1 MAEKLISNLNRSAI
15 LVRKLWLP
23 IILALLVLPTFYTAP
38 HIILKSESPDGEL
51 DFPENV
57 DSKSEGLILIVLD
70 GVGEDYLLSD
80 SYMPRLDALRDEAA
94 ILNVRTGPLTLSA
107 TCISEMMTGVPN
119 SPIDG
124 LRNFD
129 LSHPGGEDPWLSASS
144 DERYDVGMVGS
155 YVMGNIY
162 REFEGIDFVNT
173 FKGHSDYY
181 EGDNE
186 TLDIASK
193 WIDESNYNV
202 IAAHFSGPD
211 KVGHSWGIVSD
222 EYKQKLL
229 HLDNQVVDLI
239 QKVPQNWSII
249 VTADHGMTEIGSHGS
264 SEEDTRNVAALIFGP
279 DILPETQSDAN
290 QRDISALVPLLLEL
304 SFPVQ
309 LHGRIP
315 LDILNHADSDKEII
329 EKWNWEAAYL
339 RQSFINSENGLDSS
353 ELSQD
358 EIDWNLISVEGEFT
372 RDSDVIISLITWT
385 AIVIISFIALRI
397 DFSIVKENWKFFGV
411 FFTTLALFLLSQASL
426 EYSAMIHRSIGG
438 LCAVWLVSWSLGR
451 KNKSDSVISKNV
463 FADFCDKLV
472 SNHWLW
478 IFFTCILFTVLYSSS
493 KGVVQ
498 TISQVVVS
506 VLLLY
511 SVLYSVRA
519 SFGPSSNN
527 SSNYPTYIPWLLAM
541 LAFTF
546 GSIRL
551 WFALIPLL
559 FVTLGWLVEYFI
571 ERKPVIEKLPLISML
586 MLTAYGVFCVHRRI
600 VGEHYVLEAVKMGW
614 PSDWQ
619 NILISAGLLI
629 SAAFIS
635 TTAIN
640 DKLDRK
646 KSLYLSIWLIFG
658 LFVSYLSSSYLDRL
672 VLLLIASGYI
682 VSIYL
687 RLKNEKSDMLIQL
700 LLPSLS
706 MQILLTWGSW
716 SAFVTLIILSCSG
729 KMWRIFSKSF
739 SHNPSIEKLQ
749 PLLAMAAY
757 PWVIWILWW
766 TLLGQVNGLQTCFEG
781 ICPHPRELDPGSVIV
796 RGGYVG
802 FRENPNVLWMVL
814 MISSPIIIASA
825 IMIHQIGQQDLDLE
839 PYAISQA
846 LIILGCMSVISLSP
860 QYPRLMFSLIWNIF
874 FAMLQLIVVTLVISF
889 NKFFDSNDSTQ
900 QITEASIENV

>member
-1 MAEKLISNLNRSAI
+1 MAEKLIPNNNRSVT
-15 LVRKLWLP
+15 LVRKLWFP
-23 IILALLVLPTFYTAP
+23 IIVALLVLPTFYTAP
-38 HIILKSESPDGEL
+38 HIILKSENPDGQI

-57 DSKSEGLILIVLD
+57 ESKSEGLILIILD
-70 GVGEDYLLSD
+70 GVGEDYLLSEN
-80 SYMPRLDALRDEAA
+80 YMPKLDALRSEAA

-129 LSHPGGEDPWLSASS
+129 LSHPGGDDPWLSASS

-162 REFEGIDFVNT
+162 REFDGINFVNT

-186 TLDIASK
+186 TLEIASE
-193 WIDESNYNV
+193 WIDESNHNV
-202 IAAHFSGPD
+202 ISAHFSGPD

-229 HLDNQVVDLI
+229 HLDDQVVTLI

-249 VTADHGMTEIGSHGS
+249 VTADHGMTDIGSHGS

-279 DILPETQSDAN
+279 DILPGTQSDAN
-290 QRDISALVPLLLEL
+290 QRDISALIPMLLEL

-339 RQSFINSENGLDSS
+339 RQSFLNSENGIDSS
-353 ELSQD
+353 ELSKD
-358 EIDWNLISVEGEFT
+358 KIDWNLISIEGEFT
-372 RDSDVIISLITWT
+372 RNSDIIISLITWA

-397 DFSIVKENWKFFGV
+397 DLSIVKENWKFFGA
-411 FFTTLALFLLSQASL
+411 FFTTLSLFLLSQASL
-426 EYSAMIHRSIGG
+426 EYSAMVHRSIGG

-451 KNKSDSVISKNV
+451 NNNDSVDSKNV
-463 FADFCDKLV
+463 FADFFDKLV
-472 SNHWLW
+472 TNYWVW
-478 IFFTCILFTVLYSSS
+478 IFLTCVSFIVLYSSS

-506 VLLLY
+506 ILLLY
-511 SVLYSVRA
+511 SILYSVRA
-519 SFGPSSNN
+519 SFGPSNN
-527 SSNYPTYIPWLLAM
+527 GSFDSPTYVPWLLAM

-559 FVTLGWLVEYFI
+559 FVTLGWLVEYFR

-586 MLTAYGVFCVHRRI
+586 MLTTYGVFCVHRRI
-600 VGEHYVLEAVKMGW
+600 FGEHFVLEAVKMGW

-619 NILISAGLLI
+619 KILISAALLI

-640 DKLDRK
+640 NKLERRK
-646 KSLYLSIWLIFG
+646 SFYFSIWLIFG
-658 LFVSYLSSSYLDRL
+658 LFVSYLSSSYMDRL
-672 VLLLIASGYI
+672 VLFLIASGYI

-687 RLKNEKSDMLIQL
+687 RVKNEESDLIIQL
-700 LLPSLS
+700 ILPALS
-706 MQILLTWGSW
+706 MQILLTWGAW
-716 SAFVTLIILSCSG
+716 SAFVTLIIVSCSG
-729 KMWRIFSKSF
+729 KMWRIFSKDF
-739 SHNPSIEKLQ
+739 PHNPSITKLQ
-749 PLLAMAAY
+749 PLLAMAVY

-802 FRENPNVLWMVL
+802 FREDPNVIWMVL

-825 IMIHQIGQQDLDLE
+825 VIIHQISQQGLKLE

-874 FAMLQLIVVTLVISF
+874 FAMLQLIVVTIVMSF
-889 NKFFDSNDSTQ
+889 NRILVSKQSVKP
-900 QITEASIENV
+900 ITGASIEDV